1 MSQAVMCLVST
12 TAEAECLMS
21 SLRAA
26 GFSNNDIS
34 MVLPDVSGPRDLTL
48 EKHSKAPEGT
58 AIGASTGALLGA
70 VFGWFTGTGM
80 VTIPTLGSLIAA
92 GPIIAALSVAAVGT
106 AIGGVIG
113 GLIGLGIPEFEA
125 KQYEGKVKSGNI
137 LISVHSGTAEQTKR
151 AEEIFKGAHG
161 REVNAVAEEHVAE
174 TKKAA

>member
-12 TAEAECLMS
+12 TAEAECVMN
-21 SLRAA
+21 SLREA

-34 MVLPDVSGPRDLTL
+34 MVMPDTNGPRDLSL

-58 AIGASTGALLGA
+58 AIGASIGAVLGA

-80 VTIPTLGSLIAA
+80 VTIPVLSLIAA
-92 GPIIAALSVAAVGT
+92 GPIIAALSMAAATT
-106 AIGGVIG
+106 AIGGAIG

-125 KQYEGKVKSGNI
+125 KQFEGKVKKGNI
-137 LISVHSGTAEQTKR
+137 LLSVHAATADQTKC
-151 AEEIFKGAHG
+151 AEDIFKNAHG
-161 REVNAVAEEHVAE
+161 REVSAVAEEHVTE